1 MNSLPFS
8 CMESEYMQ
16 MKFIRIYDILHHI
29 FESKKTQRYIA
40 LSLIT
45 VFLASLLCI
54 ELNKFHLIPHWASHY
69 IPTNP
74 FASIA
79 LVFTL
84 VLLVEVIGLVFTIAY
99 SLSKTLQMQL
109 EILALILIR
118 QAFKGLSTLEE
129 TFFIEPNFAI
139 VSHVILPALTAMF
152 IFICI
157 SVFKIF
163 KKVPIVH
170 IPEATL
176 FQYITIKKIISLGVL
191 CGVVSIIGYMSY
203 RKYVLHKDLYFF
215 EAIYSLLIFADILLI
230 LVAQYY
236 FPSFLIMFRN
246 SAFVVCTL
254 FIRIALTS
262 KIEWMCA
269 MGSFAGLYAVL
280 VGWFTSYFSQREEN
294 HKKEFSE
301 RKNYLDS
308 IKQNILDKH

>member
-1 MNSLPFS
+1 MRLRV
-8 CMESEYMQ
+8 
-16 MKFIRIYDILHHI
+16 IRLYDVLHHI
-29 FESKKTQRYIA
+29 FEAKRTHRCIT
-40 LSLIT
+40 LSFIT
-45 VFLASLLCI
+45 IFLCTLLCI
-54 ELNKFHLIPHWASHY
+54 ELNKFHLLPSWLEPH

-129 TFFIEPNFAI
+129 TFFLEPDLTIISHI
-139 VSHVILPALTAMF
+139 VLPALTAMF
-152 IFICI
+152 IFVCI
-157 SVFKIF
+157 SVFKLF
-163 KKVPIVH
+163 KKAPIVH
-170 IPEATL
+170 ISESTL
-176 FQYITIKKIISLGVL
+176 LQYITTKKIISLGVL
-191 CGVVSIIGYMSY
+191 CGVFAIVIYMTY
-203 RKYVLHKDLYFF
+203 KKYVLHKDLYFF

-236 FPSFLIMFRN
+236 FPSFIIMFRN

-254 FIRIALTS
+254 FIRMALTS

-269 MGSFAGLYAVL
+269 VGLFAGIYAVL
-280 VGWFTSYFSQREEN
+280 VGWLTAYFTQKEVKE
-294 HKKEFSE
+294 KKVLQE
-301 RKNYLDS
+301 RS
-308 IKQNILDKH
+308 S